1 MTRVKRRA
9 TMPEARG
16 RAGMRPERSPWE
28 VSMRW
33 MWCTAVA
40 VILAVGSVAAVEPAS
55 EVYGDGV
62 TLDEGVAIPKLLADS
77 GAYVGK
83 KVRVDGV
90 VAAVC
95 QHRGCWM
102 QVTDP
107 QSGQAIRIK
116 VEDGVIV
123 FPASAVGKRASAEG
137 VFEAVTV
144 PSSGSEAVSHEHAE
158 GEAHEAEC
166 AGDVV
171 ADTIYLIRGTGAVV
185 YETSS

>member
-1 MTRVKRRA
+1 M
-9 TMPEARG
+9 RG
-16 RAGMRPERSPWE
+16 TLCA
-28 VSMRW
+28 
-33 MWCTAVA
+33 AVA
-40 VILAVGSVAAVEPAS
+40 AILVVGSVAAVEPGS

-62 TLDEGVAIPKLLADS
+62 TLDKAVAIPTLLADS
-77 GAYVGK
+77 GAYVGE

-107 QSGQAIRIK
+107 ETETGIRIK

-123 FPASAVGKRASAEG
+123 FPVSAIGKRASAEG
-137 VFEAVTV
+137 VFEAIRV
-144 PSSGSEAVSHEHAE
+144 PSSDSEAASHEHAE

-166 AGDVV
+166 AGETVT
-171 ADTIYLIRGTGAVV
+171 DTIYLIRGTGAVV
-185 YETSS
+185 YNTSS